1 MSSRNPVLGKIKA
14 PVVSDAELA
23 RIVNGPGV
31 AGQVTFTS
39 VIIRTAMVFSLLVV
53 GFAYGWA
60 TAESHPSLMT
70 ISMFVGFGLAMANI
84 FVKKPSAPLVLL
96 YGAVEGIFIGA
107 ISRWFDAA
115 YGPGIVQQAVLGTLV
130 AFGVMLA
137 LYKSQIVKVD
147 GKFKKVFATALMSY
161 FFIGIASF
169 ISSFFGVGKGWGFY
183 GVGQIGL
190 LLCLAGVGI
199 AAFSLMMDFEVVTSA
214 VASGMPEEES
224 WRLAFGLIVSLVWL
238 YTEILRLLAI
248 LNRR

>member
-1 MSSRNPVLGKIKA
+1 MSSRNPVLGKIDA

-23 RIVNGPGV
+23 RIVNGPGI

-39 VIIRTAMVFSLLVV
+39 VIIRTAMVFALLVG

-60 TAESHPSLMT
+60 TAETQPSLLT
-70 ISMFVGFGLAMANI
+70 ISMIAGFALAMVNS
-84 FVKKPSAPLVLL
+84 FKKKPSAPLVLL
-96 YGAVEGIFIGA
+96 YGAVEGVFIGA

-137 LYKSQIVKVD
+137 LYKGQIVKVN
-147 GKFKKVFATALMSY
+147 GKFMKIFTAAIMSY
-161 FFIGIASF
+161 LFIGIASL
-169 ISSFFGVGKGWGFY
+169 ISSFFGVGEGWGFY
-183 GVGQIGL
+183 GVGQLGL
-190 LLCLAGVGI
+190 LLCLAGVGL
-199 AAFSLMMDFEVVTSA
+199 AAFSLMMDFEIITRA
-214 VASGMPEEES
+214 VAAGLPEEES

-248 LNRR
+248 INRR